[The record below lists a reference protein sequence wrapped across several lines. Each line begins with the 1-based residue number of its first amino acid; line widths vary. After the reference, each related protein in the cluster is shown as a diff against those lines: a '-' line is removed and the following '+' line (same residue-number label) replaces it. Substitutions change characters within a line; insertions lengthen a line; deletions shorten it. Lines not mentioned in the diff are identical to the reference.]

1 MAAAAGSRNRL
12 MKDVILPMLT
22 GNGLVPPL
30 IAFLL
35 LGAVVF
41 VIASRLA
48 QDADRIAD
56 ATGLGRVWIG
66 TLLLA
71 GSTSLPELL
80 TDVNAALLDVPDI
93 GVGDLLGSTMAN
105 LLILAVLDLAFPK
118 RRILE
123 NVAVDHVLVATLALV
138 LTAMAGIAVTVGGWG
153 SIGHVG
159 IETLTIAVTYLLG
172 MRVVYRSS
180 AVIVPH
186 AQLALGEDRHTLL
199 RRGLTGLAVAAA
211 GLLLTTPLLVISAD
225 AVAIESGL
233 SNTAVGTLL
242 VGFTTSFP
250 ELAAT
255 IAAVR
260 MGALDLAVG
269 NIFGSSA
276 FNMFLLLAMDIAYQ
290 PGPLLAS
297 VAGTH
302 GISAQFAI
310 LALALGILGI
320 LSRAARRTMAVRV
333 ESVAILAAYASL
345 AWLLVH

>member
-1 MAAAAGSRNRL
+1 
-12 MKDVILPMLT
+12 MKDALLAMLT

-30 IAFLL
+30 AAFLL
-35 LGAVVF
+35 LGVAVF
-41 VIASRLA
+41 FIASRLA

-56 ATGLGRVWIG
+56 ATGLGRLWIG

-80 TDVNAALLDVPDI
+80 TDVNAALLDLPNI

-105 LLILAVLDLAFPK
+105 MLILAVLDLVFQK

-123 NVAVDHVLVATLALV
+123 TVAVDHVLVATLALV
-138 LTAMAGIAVTVGGWG
+138 LTAMTGIAVAVGGWG
-153 SIGHVG
+153 AVGHVG
-159 IETLTIAVTYLLG
+159 MATLTIAVTYLLG

-180 AVIVPH
+180 AAAVPH
-186 AQLALGEDRHTLL
+186 EQLALGQDRRTLL
-199 RRGLTGLAVAAA
+199 RRGLAGLAAAAA
-211 GLLLTTPLLVISAD
+211 GLLITTPLLVISAD

-276 FNMFLLLAMDIAYQ
+276 FNMFVLLPVDLAYRR
-290 PGPLLAS
+290 GPLLAS
-297 VAGTH
+297 VDAAH
-302 GISAQFAI
+302 GISAQFAL

-320 LSRAARRTMAVRV
+320 LARAARRTLAVRV
-333 ESVAILAAYASL
+333 ESVAILAAYAGL
-345 AWLLVH
+345 ALTLVR

>member
-1 MAAAAGSRNRL
+1 
-12 MKDVILPMLT
+12 MKDLILPMLT
-22 GNGLVPPL
+22 GRGPGLPL
-30 IAFLL
+30 IVFLL
-35 LGAVVF
+35 LGAAVF
-41 VIASRLA
+41 IIAARLA

-56 ATGLGRVWIG
+56 ATGLGRLWIG

-80 TDVNAALLDVPDI
+80 TDVNAALLDLPNI

-105 LLILAVLDLAFPK
+105 MLILAILDLVYLK

-123 NVAVDHVLVATLALV
+123 TVAVDHVLVATLALA
-138 LTAMAGIAVTVGGWG
+138 LTAMTGIAVTAGGWG
-153 SIGHVG
+153 SVGHVG
-159 IETLTIAVTYLLG
+159 IETLTIAVAYLLG
-172 MRVVYRSS
+172 MRMVYRSS
-180 AVIVPH
+180 ATHVPH
-186 AQLALGEDRHTLL
+186 EQMALGEDRRTLL
-199 RRGLTGLAVAAA
+199 RRGLTGLGAAAA
-211 GLLLTTPLLVISAD
+211 GLLVTTPFLVISAD
-225 AVAIESGL
+225 ALTIESGL
-233 SNTAVGTLL
+233 SDTAVGTLL

-276 FNMFLLLAMDIAYQ
+276 FNMFVLLPVDLAYR

-302 GISAQFAI
+302 GLSALFAI

-320 LSRAARRTMAVRV
+320 LARAARRTLAVRL
-333 ESVAILAAYASL
+333 ESVAILGAYAGL